1 MLAENVRALKD
12 LTQVNALAIIIGL
25 FSGLAAILFAL
36 MIENS
41 KYLFQI
47 VFERGT
53 LVTLSII
60 LIPTI
65 GGLIVGP
72 IIYKFSRESKGH
84 GIPEVIFAINA
95 MGSIIPKRVAVIKTL
110 VSSITIGSG
119 GSAGREGPI
128 AQVGAS
134 IGSNVAQYLKFDERK
149 RRTLVVCGLSSGIS
163 ATFNTPLGGTIFG
176 LELILGD
183 FSPLMVIPIVLA
195 SVISVSF
202 SRSVLGERAVIAAE
216 PFVFNNAEIPFYILI
231 GIVGGVCA
239 YVFTRLFNKVESSFD
254 KAKVPFYI
262 KPGIGGLLTGLV
274 GFSFV
279 GYGVLGAG
287 YEGINAALTGNINMS
302 LLLILLVAKMLATSF
317 TLGSGGSGSLWSP
330 ILYLGAM
337 LGGAMGL
344 IFYQI
349 APNTVTS
356 PSAYALIGMG
366 ALFASVE
373 KAPLTC
379 IVLIP
384 ELTADYSVMPAIM
397 LAVAVSYGISMLF
410 LGRCSIDTTV
420 LDKRMCNVRS
430 YSKDLNDVK
439 ACDIMT
445 EKIIAMEPD
454 MRLSEFQEYIK
465 KYKKLGYPVIKGGKV
480 LGILS
485 NHTVKNIESKRIPFL
500 KVSDVMTP
508 AYQVTPDDT
517 VPHLMEIMEERE
529 SSRLIVSDPKT
540 EEIYGIVSKSDI
552 LKAYRLAKDIG
563 FDEDRYKITG
573 DFEKGLKDIYR
584 KIVDKFK
591 WPKRK

>member
-1 MLAENVRALKD
+1 MVVENIRCLKD
-12 LTQVNALAIIIGL
+12 WIEVNALAMVIGL
-25 FSGLAAILFAL
+25 FSGMAAILFAL

-41 KYLFQI
+41 KYLFQV

-95 MGSIIPKRVAVIKTL
+95 MGSIIPKRVAIIKTL

-128 AQVGAS
+128 AQVGAA

-183 FSPLMVIPIVLA
+183 FSPLTVIPIVLA

-202 SRSVLGERAVIAAE
+202 SRSILGERAVITAE
-216 PFVFNNAEIPFYILI
+216 PFVFNTAEIPFYMII
-231 GIVGGVCA
+231 GIVGGVGA
-239 YVFTRLFNKVESSFD
+239 YLFTRVFNKIESSFD
-254 KAKVPFYI
+254 KSKVPFYV

-279 GYGVLGAG
+279 GYGILGAG
-287 YEGINAALTGNINMS
+287 YEGINAALTGNLNMP
-302 LLLILLVAKMLATSF
+302 LLLILLIAKMLATSF

-330 ILYLGAM
+330 ILYTGAM

-349 APNTVTS
+349 APNTVVS

-384 ELTADYSVMPAIM
+384 ELTSDYSVMPAIM

-439 ACDIMT
+439 ANEIMS
-445 EKIIAMEPD
+445 KDIIAMEPD
-454 MRLSEFQEYIK
+454 MRLTEFQEFMK
-465 KYKKLGYPVIKGGKV
+465 KYKKLGYPVIKDGKV
-480 LGILS
+480 LGIIS
-485 NHTVKNIESKRIPFL
+485 NHTVKNIETKRIPFL
-500 KVSDVMTP
+500 KVSEVMTP
-508 AYQVTPDDT
+508 AYQVNPNDT
-517 VPHLMEIMEERE
+517 VPHLMGIMEERD
-529 SSRLIVSDPKT
+529 SSRLIVSDPVT
-540 EEIYGIVSKSDI
+540 EKIYGIVSKSDI
-552 LKAYRLAKDIG
+552 LKAYKVAKDIG
-563 FDEDRYKITG
+563 FDEDKYKITG
-573 DFEKGLKDIYR
+573 DFEKGLKNKYR
-584 KIVDKFK
+584 KVVDALK
-591 WPKRK
+591 WWKKN